1 VQRKVVTVVFCDVVG
16 STSLGES
23 VDPEALQALLARYFE
38 RMKAIVENH
47 GGTVEKFIGDAV
59 MAVFGVPVVREDDAL
74 RAVRVA
80 EEMQAALGELELEG
94 RIGVNTGEVVTGTPE
109 RLVAGD
115 AVNVAARLQQA
126 ASPGQILLGAET
138 HVLVADAV
146 HVEPVEPLTLK
157 GKSEP
162 VAAWR
167 LLDVIAGAPA
177 YTRRLDAPFVGRE
190 AELVALEHELER
202 AVAERTCRL
211 CTVVGEPGIGK
222 SRLVGELLASASGRA
237 RVVVGRCLSYGEGIT
252 YWPLAEIVREVA
264 GTEPKARLQELLARD
279 EEAELVAERIAGTV
293 GAASAATAA
302 PEETYWAFRRLFEAL
317 AADRPLI
324 IVIEDVH
331 WAEPTLLD
339 LLEYVAGF
347 SSSAPI
353 LLLCVAR
360 PDLLE
365 SRPSWAAPRPNATV
379 VSLQPLSEQASRE
392 LVERL
397 LGQDADRVI
406 QAAEG
411 NPLFVE
417 QLVAIRTE
425 DGEVAVPPTL
435 QALLAARID
444 RLEPDERAGVERAAV
459 EGRSFHRGAVAEL
472 LPPPMRPT
480 LGAALVALIRKNFI
494 RPDRAEFPG
503 DDGFRFGHLL
513 IRDAAYDSVP
523 KSLRA
528 ELHERY
534 ADWLEGKA
542 GERLAEFEEILGYH
556 LEQACRYR
564 EELGSAEGELAAR
577 AGAHLAAA
585 GRRAFARGDMP
596 AATNLLERA
605 AALPARE
612 GGYLLLG
619 DLGTALAEG
628 GDLEHAT
635 QVLGKAIEQARAAGD
650 QAAEWT
656 SRVVRLWVAENMDA
670 NFPTD
675 EVEREA
681 QAAIEALQGLG
692 DDRAL
697 AKAWR
702 TLGDAYN
709 ARCQGALWQ
718 AAIEQAVVHARRTSD
733 VVELCADL
741 WLLGGVL
748 FFGPADVESGGARLE
763 ALSVEFEGNP
773 VAEAGLS
780 RGLAAVR
787 AQQGRFDE
795 ARALVARAKA
805 TMAER
810 GLRQA
815 GSGIGFISGSV
826 ELLAGD
832 VEAAERE
839 LRDSLE
845 SLSGLGLESRGAT
858 LALMLGRVLGIQARH
873 DEAEDVMGPWA
884 DSHSW
889 EDWSFVYPALT
900 ATILARRGELE
911 EAERLARDAV
921 NRSQQTDFLN
931 WRGDVLLDLAEVL
944 RAAGKHD
951 EARTA
956 VEQALALYEQKG
968 NVVSANAARRL
979 LA

>member
-1 VQRKVVTVVFCDVVG
+1 MTVVFCDVVG

-211 CTVVGEPGIGK
+211 CTGVGEPGIGK
-222 SRLVGELLASASGRA
+222 SRLVGELLAASGRA

-379 VSLQPLSEQASRE
+379 VSLQP
-392 LVERL
+392 
-397 LGQDADRVI
+397 
-406 QAAEG
+406 
-411 NPLFVE
+411 
-417 QLVAIRTE
+417 
-425 DGEVAVPPTL
+425 
-435 QALLAARID
+435 AL
-444 RLEPDERAGVERAAV
+444 RAGLARA
-459 EGRSFHRGAVAEL
+459 R
-472 LPPPMRPT
+472 
-480 LGAALVALIRKNFI
+480 
-494 RPDRAEFPG
+494 RAP
-503 DDGFRFGHLL
+503 
-513 IRDAAYDSVP
+513 
-523 KSLRA
+523 
-528 ELHERY
+528 
-534 ADWLEGKA
+534 
-542 GERLAEFEEILGYH
+542 
-556 LEQACRYR
+556 
-564 EELGSAEGELAAR
+564 AR
-577 AGAHLAAA
+577 AGRRPGDPGCGGQPAFRRTAGGDSNGRRRGGRPADAA
-585 GRRAFARGDMP
+585 GAPRRAHRP
-596 AATNLLERA
+596 SRA
-605 AALPARE
+605 
-612 GGYLLLG
+612 G
-619 DLGTALAEG
+619 
-628 GDLEHAT
+628 
-635 QVLGKAIEQARAAGD
+635 
-650 QAAEWT
+650 
-656 SRVVRLWVAENMDA
+656 
-670 NFPTD
+670 
-675 EVEREA
+675 
-681 QAAIEALQGLG
+681 
-692 DDRAL
+692 
-697 AKAWR
+697 
-702 TLGDAYN
+702 
-709 ARCQGALWQ
+709 
-718 AAIEQAVVHARRTSD
+718 
-733 VVELCADL
+733 
-741 WLLGGVL
+741 
-748 FFGPADVESGGARLE
+748 
-763 ALSVEFEGNP
+763 
-773 VAEAGLS
+773 
-780 RGLAAVR
+780 
-787 AQQGRFDE
+787 
-795 ARALVARAKA
+795 
-805 TMAER
+805 
-810 GLRQA
+810 
-815 GSGIGFISGSV
+815 
-826 ELLAGD
+826 
-832 VEAAERE
+832 
-839 LRDSLE
+839 
-845 SLSGLGLESRGAT
+845 
-858 LALMLGRVLGIQARH
+858 
-873 DEAEDVMGPWA
+873 
-884 DSHSW
+884 
-889 EDWSFVYPALT
+889 
-900 ATILARRGELE
+900 
-911 EAERLARDAV
+911 
-921 NRSQQTDFLN
+921 
-931 WRGDVLLDLAEVL
+931 
-944 RAAGKHD
+944 
-951 EARTA
+951 
-956 VEQALALYEQKG
+956 
-968 NVVSANAARRL
+968 
-979 LA
+979 